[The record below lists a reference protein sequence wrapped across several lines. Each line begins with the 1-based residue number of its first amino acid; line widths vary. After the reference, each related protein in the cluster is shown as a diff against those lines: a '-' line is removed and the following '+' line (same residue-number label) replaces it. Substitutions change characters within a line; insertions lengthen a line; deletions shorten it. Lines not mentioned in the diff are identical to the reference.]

1 MNEKLVVLHADLR
14 LPRLL
19 RMRLIA
25 RRDCESKGC
34 VTARILCG
42 AHPKAGQTDDLKWR
56 TAWKIRTA
64 FGILVGFAGL
74 MAAFPRARA
83 QMIIPMDRR
92 LHPPQGLDFSGQWNC
107 GAGASIAY
115 LEVGNQN
122 RATGGATP
130 RLPGPWTE
138 IRESQD
144 GFNGKYFVG
153 YDRDKSQFLM
163 IDADDPAL
171 IAYFTEGWSG
181 EKLVL
186 TSTNGKD
193 QFELPHRIQYV
204 VNDSHRFTVT
214 WEMLEGT
221 DWKAEPSLM
230 CIKVEHVHGRSIT
243 RPGR

>member
-1 MNEKLVVLHADLR
+1 MDINTHLRSGIKHERAPVSEKESVVCMNEKLVVLHADLR

-34 VTARILCG
+34 ATARILCG
-42 AHPKAGQTDDLKWR
+42 AHPKAGQPDDLKWR

-83 QMIIPMDRR
+83 QMIIPVDRR

-122 RATGGATP
+122 RATGTLD
-130 RLPGPWTE
+130 RNS
-138 IRESQD
+138 RESRRLQRKI
-144 GFNGKYFVG
+144 FCRV
-153 YDRDKSQFLM
+153 
-163 IDADDPAL
+163 
-171 IAYFTEGWSG
+171 
-181 EKLVL
+181 
-186 TSTNGKD
+186 
-193 QFELPHRIQYV
+193 
-204 VNDSHRFTVT
+204 
-214 WEMLEGT
+214 
-221 DWKAEPSLM
+221 
-230 CIKVEHVHGRSIT
+230 
-243 RPGR
+243 RPGQKSVPHDRCR